1 MSTSDV
7 PVAVSAPGRAGE
19 SWIERWSPI
28 GGLLFVV
35 GAVVVALTP
44 AGDDTGETVAEVV
57 RFARDNEDWMAVALL
72 FALAS
77 LLLLGWFVTGLYLR
91 LRNAGARSEAIL
103 AFVGGMIL
111 TLLFFLALTVWSA
124 PLVDVEENQV
134 AALAQGATYLAIDDV
149 GWFALGG
156 LGLVPG

>member
-7 PVAVSAPGRAGE
+7 PIAVSAPGGADE

-57 RFARDNEDWMAVALL
+57 RFARDNDDWMAVALV

-91 LRNAGARSEAIL
+91 LRNAGARREAIL

-111 TLLFFLALTVWSA
+111 TLLFFWRSRSGAHRWSISRRTK
-124 PLVDVEENQV
+124 PLHSRRARRTSRSTTSAGSRSE
-134 AALAQGATYLAIDDV
+134 GP
-149 GWFALGG
+149 
-156 LGLVPG
+156 GLVPG